1 MTTYSCIL
9 LKKRGIYTIESSVKC
24 SLSGRSAAKN
34 LVKSTILKGLTNKS
48 NPDRI
53 KGYLTKGVYTL

>member
-1 MTTYSCIL
+1 MTIKSCII
-9 LKKRGIYTIESSVKC
+9 RGVCSIDSPLFC

-48 NPDRI
+48 SPDRI